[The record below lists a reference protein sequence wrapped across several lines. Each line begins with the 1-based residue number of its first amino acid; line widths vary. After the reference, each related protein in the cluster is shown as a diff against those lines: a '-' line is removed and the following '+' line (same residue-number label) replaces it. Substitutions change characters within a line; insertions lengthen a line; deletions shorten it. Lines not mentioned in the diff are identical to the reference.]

1 MSCGKFL
8 KQLVQSDVIPD
19 KPSHN
24 KVWSNIG
31 MLCLTVVFC
40 KLGWEGTIPEWYGY
54 LYAATVA
61 APQLISKFITL
72 RWGWK
77 SQQSNNSYSDNEYS
91 EYSDNRYSSS
101 KYSKERVDGRYADTP
116 ESEDSKYLRS

>member
-24 KVWSNIG
+24 KFWSNIG

-40 KLGWEGTIPEWYGY
+40 KLGWEGTLPEWYGY

-61 APQLISKFITL
+61 TPQLISKFITL

-77 SQQSNNSYSDNEYS
+77 CQHSEDRYPDSGYS
-91 EYSDNRYSSS
+91 EYSNRGYSGGRYS
-101 KYSKERVDGRYADTP
+101 DTP
-116 ESEDSKYLRS
+116 ESEGSRDSRS

>member
-8 KQLVQSDVIPD
+8 KQLVQSDAIPD

-40 KLGWEGTIPEWYGY
+40 KLGWEGTLPEWYGY

-72 RWGWK
+72 RYGI
-77 SQQSNNSYSDNEYS
+77 
-91 EYSDNRYSSS
+91 R
-101 KYSKERVDGRYADTP
+101 
-116 ESEDSKYLRS
+116 EDQEEKK

>member
-40 KLGWEGTIPEWYGY
+40 KLGWEGTLPEWYGY

-72 RWGWK
+72 RYGI
-77 SQQSNNSYSDNEYS
+77 
-91 EYSDNRYSSS
+91 R
-101 KYSKERVDGRYADTP
+101 
-116 ESEDSKYLRS
+116 EDREEKK

>member
-1 MSCGKFL
+1 MSVGTFL
-8 KQLVQSDVIPD
+8 KQLVQSDITPG
-19 KPSHN
+19 KSSHN

-40 KLGWEGTIPEWYGY
+40 KLGWEGTLPEWYGY

-72 RWGWK
+72 RYGI
-77 SQQSNNSYSDNEYS
+77 
-91 EYSDNRYSSS
+91 R
-101 KYSKERVDGRYADTP
+101 
-116 ESEDSKYLRS
+116 EDQEEKK

>member
-40 KLGWEGTIPEWYGY
+40 KLGWEGTLPEWYGY

-77 SQQSNNSYSDNEYS
+77 SRQSNNYSDNEYS
-91 EYSDNRYSSS
+91 EYPNDRYFNS
-101 KYSKERVDGRYADTP
+101 KYSEDRVAGRYADTP
-116 ESEDSKYLRS
+116 ESEDSRDLRS